1 VTDRD
6 PQTESQAQISGVI
19 EAIKSLEGQI
29 PGVKRAIESGEKW
42 HIGATVASVFVAVIA
57 LALSAV
63 VYFGSAKREADV
75 AASEA
80 LMGHFEFAA
89 QHPEPNKV
97 LVAKHGIYTANI
109 IVDLTEAPD
118 ERAPWH
124 STARTLLSKYKGH
137 IRREGLPCDELDKQ
151 FVTLVKSTLDNKVEC
166 TNGGQPTWGT
176 TSSWG
181 RWLGGWGWGTT

>member
-1 VTDRD
+1 VKDRD

-63 VYFGSAKREADV
+63 VYFESAKREADV

-80 LMGHFEFAA
+80 LIGHFEFEA
-89 QHPEPNKV
+89 QHPEPNKG

-109 IVDLTEAPD
+109 IVDLTEAPG
-118 ERAPWH
+118 ERAPWR

-166 TNGGQPTWGT
+166 KNGGQPKWWT

-181 RWLGGWGWGTT
+181 GG